1 MRAAVSRGWVVAT
14 SRVGDC
20 ERESFDGRE
29 SEAFA
34 GDPIGE
40 LGKLNWALRPG
51 RAGHVASDLR
61 QQIHVT

>member
-1 MRAAVSRGWVVAT
+1 MVAA
-14 SRVGDC
+14 SRVGDG

-29 SEAFA
+29 FEAFA

-40 LGKLNWALRPG
+40 LGKLNWASRPG

-61 QQIHVT
+61 QQIGVT